1 MSVCILFVNF
11 ICVCSNIQKII
22 ESIQS
27 RLYVFRLENLTIE
40 QNKLIMNNI
49 IEKENMKVN
58 AYIKNYLITISDN
71 NIRHIIHNLEEVHFY
86 DKDKISINQCRELC
100 SNISI
105 EPFEKY
111 ILFIK
116 MMNYMKLFVFFINI
130 TIMDIRLL
138 IF

>member
-1 MSVCILFVNF
+1 
-11 ICVCSNIQKII
+11 
-22 ESIQS
+22 
-27 RLYVFRLENLTIE
+27 
-40 QNKLIMNNI
+40 MNNI

-71 NIRHIIHNLEEVHFY
+71 NIRHIIHNLEKIHIY
-86 DKDKISINQCRELC
+86 DNYKISINQCRELC